1 MDLILK
7 TRAIHKLRP
16 NTEWILDENKGL
28 SFITEGIEVP
38 TDAEIEQAMTEVLAD
53 DATKAQAKAEA
64 KASAKAKLAALG
76 LDADE
81 ISALLGV

>member
-16 NTEWILDENKGL
+16 GTEWILDQNTGL
-28 SFITEGIEVP
+28 TFKDASITKP
-38 TDAEIEQAMTEVLAD
+38 TDAEIEQTMAEILAN
-53 DATKAQAKAEA
+53 DAANEQAKAEA
-64 KASAKAKLAALG
+64 KSSGKAKLAALG

-81 ISALLGV
+81 ISALIG

>member
-7 TRAIHKLRP
+7 TRAIYKLRP
-16 NTEWILDENKGL
+16 GTEWTLDEHKGL

-38 TDAEIEQAMTEVLAD
+38 TDAEIEQAAEEILAD
-53 DATKAQAKAEA
+53 DAAKAQAKTEA
-64 KASAKAKLAALG
+64 QASGKAKLAALG

-81 ISALLGV
+81 ISALIS

>member
-1 MDLILK
+1 MDLILH

-16 NTEWILDENKGL
+16 NTSWTLDEHKGL
-28 SFITEGIEVP
+28 SFNDEKIVKP
-38 TDAEIEQAMTEVLAD
+38 TDSEIEQAAKEILAD
-53 DATKAQAKAEA
+53 DAAKAKAKEDN

>member
-16 NTEWILDENKGL
+16 NTEWILCENNGL
-28 SFITEGIEVP
+28 TFKDSTVTKP
-38 TDAEIEQAMTEVLAD
+38 TDAEIEQAAKEILAD
-53 DATKAQAKAEA
+53 DAAKAKAKEDN

>member
-16 NTEWILDENKGL
+16 GTEWILDEHKGL
-28 SFITEGIEVP
+28 SFFDPSITIP
-38 TDAEIEQAMTEVLAD
+38 TDAEIESAMEEIKAD
-53 DATKAQAKAEA
+53 DEAKAQAKAEA
-64 KASAKAKLAALG
+64 KASGKAKLAALG

-81 ISALLGV
+81 ISAIIG

>member
-7 TRAIHKLRP
+7 TRALYKLRP
-16 NTEWILDENKGL
+16 GTEWILDEHKGL

-38 TDAEIEQAMTEVLAD
+38 TDAEIEQAAKEILAD
-53 DATKAQAKAEA
+53 DAAKAQSKAKAL
-64 KASAKAKLAALG
+64 ASGKAKLAALG

-81 ISALLGV
+81 ISALIS

>member
-16 NTEWILDENKGL
+16 DTEWILDEHKGL
-28 SFITEGIEVP
+28 SFNNEKIIKP
-38 TDAEIEQAMTEVLAD
+38 TDAEIESAMEEIKAD
-53 DATKAQAKAEA
+53 DEAKAQAKAEA
-64 KASAKAKLAALG
+64 KASGKAKLAVLG

-81 ISALLGV
+81 ISALIG